1 MVLALL
7 VVGSAAG
14 AADQLVPGSR
24 LGLKVDA
31 AHAREKLTFQSKG
44 LFTIPTPGSADDP
57 SQTGATLTLVNPS
70 TSESFT
76 FDLPSTHWTAS
87 GSGTSYRYRDSVP
100 VETGAV
106 RIALVGG
113 RKLKVTG
120 RKVGITLD
128 EPSQGAI
135 AVVLASGSFRYCALF
150 DDGSV
155 YIDQPGRFS
164 ARRAVPPAACP
175 GQTTTT
181 STVTT
186 TSATTT
192 SAGATSTTSTTI
204 VSTSTTTSPGGTST
218 TTTTATTLPVTTT
231 TATIPLPPLGQVVL
245 TINPGTTNCGGPNFF
260 PPAGPP
266 FSGEVDS
273 ASGKVADLGL
283 GCLYVGGPNATSLPP
298 ASLAD
303 GATSVLDVTGISGL
317 SLTLGGS
324 DGSGPADCT
333 RGAGPARHCINGN
346 TGTDGMGA
354 CASDADCGAQA
365 DSCALDANCFF
376 GPPLP
381 LANAANPATSTCIV
395 NAIAEDVTGTAD
407 LLSGGS
413 TANAALQARI
423 YLTGNATSP
432 CPRCVAGVCTAGPR
446 QGLGCS
452 GGVGT
457 KGTSLEC
464 PPDPQQFVG
473 TLPPT
478 LSLNTGTSTL
488 ANASGML
495 CPGQSNPGAFGRFSV
510 RSIHETGAPL
520 LGSLGS
526 PFSTTLAGVFCV
538 PASGSDL
545 VNALADLPG
554 PAAISVPGTI
564 SVDVVGLPLP

>member
-1 MVLALL
+1 MTIRGMVLALL
-7 VVGSAAG
+7 VVGTSAG

-31 AHAREKLTFQSKG
+31 AHAREKLSFQSKG
-44 LFTIPTPGSADDP
+44 VFTIPTPGSPDDP
-57 SQTGATLTLVNPS
+57 SQTGATLTLTNPN
-70 TSESFT
+70 TNESFT

-106 RIALVGG
+106 RIALVAG

-135 AVVLASGSFRYCALF
+135 GVVLTTGSFRYCALF

-164 ARRAVPPAACP
+164 ARRALPAAACP

-186 TSATTT
+186 TSA
-192 SAGATSTTSTTI
+192 GATSTTTT
-204 VSTSTTTSPGGTST
+204 VTTLPIT
-218 TTTTATTLPVTTT
+218 TTTV
-231 TATIPLPPLGQVVL
+231 TIPLPPLGQVVL
-245 TINPGTTNCGGPNFF
+245 TINPGTTSCGGGQLS
-260 PPAGPP
+260 PPAVAP

-273 ASGKVADLGL
+273 ILGKIADLGL
-283 GCLYVGGPNATSLPP
+283 GCLYVGGPNATALPP
-298 ASLAD
+298 VSLAD
-303 GATSVLDVTGISGL
+303 GSTSVLDVTGISGL
-317 SLTLGGS
+317 SLTLSGS

-354 CASDADCGAQA
+354 CGSDADCGAQA

-376 GPPLP
+376 GPPIP
-381 LANAANPATSTCIV
+381 QGNAANPATSTCIV

-423 YLTGNATSP
+423 YLTGNGTSP

-464 PPDPQQFVG
+464 PPDPLQFIG

-478 LSLNTGTSTL
+478 LALSTGTSTL
-488 ANASGML
+488 ANASGMF
-495 CPGQSNPGAFGRFSV
+495 CPGQSGGGAFGRFNV
-510 RSIHETGAPL
+510 RSIHETGSPL

-526 PFSTTLAGVFCV
+526 PFSVTLAGVFCV

-554 PAAISVPGTI
+554 PAALSVPGTI
-564 SVDVVGLPLP
+564 SVDVAGLPLP

>member
-7 VVGSAAG
+7 VVGTAAG

-24 LGLKVDA
+24 LALKVDA
-31 AHAREKLTFQSKG
+31 AHAREKLSFQSKG
-44 LFTIPTPGSADDP
+44 VFAIPTPGSPDDP
-57 SQTGATLTLVNPS
+57 SQTGASLTLTNPN
-70 TSESFT
+70 TNESFT

-128 EPSQGAI
+128 EPAQGAI
-135 AVVLASGSFRYCALF
+135 AVVLATGSFRYCALF

-192 SAGATSTTSTTI
+192 SAGATSTTSTTTG
-204 VSTSTTTSPGGTST
+204 STSTTSPGSTST
-218 TTTTATTLPVTTT
+218 TTTTVITLPITTT

-245 TINPGTTNCGGPNFF
+245 TINPGTTNCGGPGFS
-260 PPAGPP
+260 PPAVEP
-266 FSGEVDS
+266 FSGEFDS
-273 ASGKVADLGL
+273 ASGKIADLGL
-283 GCLYVGGPNATSLPP
+283 GCLYVGGPNATALPP
-298 ASLAD
+298 VSLAD
-303 GATSVLDVTGISGL
+303 GASSVLDVTGISGL

-333 RGAGPARHCINGN
+333 RGAGPAKHCINGN

-376 GPPLP
+376 GPPIP
-381 LANAANPATSTCIV
+381 LGNPLSPATSTCIV
-395 NAIAEDVTGTAD
+395 NAIAQDVTGTAD

-423 YLTGNATSP
+423 YLTGNGTSP
-432 CPRCVAGVCTAGPR
+432 CPRCVAGVCTGGPR
-446 QGLGCS
+446 QGLACS

-464 PPDPQQFVG
+464 PPDPLQFIG

-478 LSLNTGTSTL
+478 LALSTGTSTL
-488 ANASGML
+488 ANAGGL
-495 CPGQSNPGAFGRFSV
+495 FCPGQSTPGAFGRFSTK
-510 RSIHETGAPL
+510 SIRETGSPL

-526 PFSTTLAGVFCV
+526 PFSTVLAGVFCV

-564 SVDVVGLPLP
+564 SVDVAGLPLP